1 MSLCM
6 GQRLVMQN
14 AVRVLLSQDTRQNI
28 HWLNGHPLLPV
39 LCGLR
44 SVPPVPPTATTSVVF
59 THRDHAMQQ
68 KQFVLC
74 L

>member
-6 GQRLVMQN
+6 GQGMVMQN
-14 AVRVLLSQDTRQNI
+14 AVRALLSQDTRQDI

-44 SVPPVPPTATTSVVF
+44 SAPPVPPTTTSVVF
-59 THRDHAMQQ
+59 THHGHTMQQ